1 MSSSAVKSF
10 TLEVPANNQAIH
22 RLMWR
27 IMDEAENGDE
37 RINLHFGTCELLCND
52 EQERAEHR
60 NNVTANFALQVLMS
74 AIGRRNEHP
83 DGHSCCQPCK
93 SA

>member
-1 MSSSAVKSF
+1 MSSAVKEF

-37 RINLHFGTCELLCND
+37 RINLHFGTCSLLCDD
-52 EQERAEHR
+52 EQEREEHR
-60 NNVTANFALQVLMS
+60 NNVTANYALAVLRASMS
-74 AIGRRNEHP
+74 EC
-83 DGHSCCQPCK
+83 SCAGGAGDDEGSQ
-93 SA
+93 